1 LVVVVAAAAA
11 AAAAVAVEGEL
22 AIINAAREASATTH
36 IGKRRASVCIDVAA
50 VVTQLPSPSPP
61 HTQI

>member
-1 LVVVVAAAAA
+1 MVVVVAAA

-22 AIINAAREASATTH
+22 AINAAREASATTH